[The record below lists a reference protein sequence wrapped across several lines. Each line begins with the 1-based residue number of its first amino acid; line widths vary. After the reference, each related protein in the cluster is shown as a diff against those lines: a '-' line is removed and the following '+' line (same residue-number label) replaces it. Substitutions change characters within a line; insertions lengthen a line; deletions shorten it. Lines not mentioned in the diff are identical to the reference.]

1 MEIRKKCGLVLEG
14 GAYRGMFTCG
24 VLDVMMENGIRV
36 DGAVGVSAGAAFGV
50 NYCSGQIGRALRY
63 NQRFARDKRYSGLR
77 SLFTTGDLY
86 NAEFCYHVVPTVY
99 DVFDYDTFLASPIDF
114 HVVCTDVQTGKPVY
128 HILRDPDIHEALEWI
143 RASASMP
150 MVSNIVEVGG
160 YRLLD
165 GGMADSIPL
174 QYFESVGYERNI
186 VVLTQ
191 PEGFVKQASKAMPLI
206 RLMLRKYPKMIDV
219 MAHRHEMYNAE
230 LEYVAAQEKVGNA
243 LVIRPAQKLEIGHTC
258 HDPELMAKTY
268 HLGRTQALA
277 HLQSLKHFA
286 QWGMGNNTDSEHS
299 EHSEYSDSSEPSNI

>member
-63 NQRFARDKRYSGLR
+63 NQRFARDKRYSGLH

-99 DVFDYDTFLASPIDF
+99 DVFDYDAFLASPIDF
-114 HVVCTDVQTGKPVY
+114 HVVCTDVLTGKPVY

-174 QYFESVGYERNI
+174 HYLESVGYARHI

-191 PEGFVKQASKAMPLI
+191 PEGFVA
-206 RLMLRKYPKMIDV
+206 
-219 MAHRHEMYNAE
+219 
-230 LEYVAAQEKVGNA
+230 
-243 LVIRPAQKLEIGHTC
+243 
-258 HDPELMAKTY
+258 
-268 HLGRTQALA
+268 
-277 HLQSLKHFA
+277 
-286 QWGMGNNTDSEHS
+286 
-299 EHSEYSDSSEPSNI
+299 

>member
-24 VLDVMMENGIRV
+24 VLDVMMENGIWV

-63 NQRFARDKRYSGLR
+63 NQRFARDKRYSGLH
-77 SLFTTGDLY
+77 SLITSGDLY

-99 DVFDYDTFLASPIDF
+99 DVFDYDALLASPIDF
-114 HVVCTDVQTGKPVY
+114 HVVCTDVVTGEPVY
-128 HILRDPDIHEALEWI
+128 HILRDPDLHEALEWI

-150 MVSNIVEVGG
+150 LVSNIVEVGG

-174 QYFESVGYERNI
+174 QYFQSVGYAHNI

-191 PEGFVKQASKAMPLI
+191 PKGFVKQLTKAMPLI

-219 MAHRHEMYNAE
+219 MARRHHMYNAE
-230 LEYVAAQEKVGNA
+230 LEYVAAQEKAGNA
-243 LVIRPAQKLEIGHTC
+243 LVICPPEKLEIGHTC
-258 HDPELMAKTY
+258 HDPELMTKTY
-268 HLGRTQALA
+268 HIGRSQAIA
-277 HLQSLKHFA
+277 HLQSLKQFA
-286 QWGMGNNTDSEHS
+286 Q
-299 EHSEYSDSSEPSNI
+299 

>member
-63 NQRFARDKRYSGLR
+63 NQRFARDKRYSGLH

-99 DVFDYDTFLASPIDF
+99 DVFDYDAFLASPIDF

-219 MAHRHEMYNAE
+219 MARRHEMYNAE
-230 LEYVAAQEKVGNA
+230 LEYVAAQEKAGNA
-243 LVIRPAQKLEIGHTC
+243 LVICPLQKLEIGHTC

-277 HLQSLKHFA
+277 HLHSLKQFTA
-286 QWGMGNNTDSEHS
+286 SK
-299 EHSEYSDSSEPSNI
+299 

>member
-63 NQRFARDKRYSGLR
+63 NQRFARDKRYSGLH

-99 DVFDYDTFLASPIDF
+99 DVFDFDAFLASPIDF
-114 HVVCTDVQTGKPVY
+114 HVVCTDVLTGKPVY

-165 GGMADSIPL
+165 GGMADAIPL
-174 QYFESVGYERNI
+174 RHWQEKGYEKNI

-191 PEGFVKQASKAMPLI
+191 PRDYRKTKTSLMPLFK
-206 RLMLRKYPKMIDV
+206 LFMRKYPKVIEA
-219 MAHRHEMYNAE
+219 MAHRHEMYNQQLDYV
-230 LEYVAAQEKVGNA
+230 LEQESLGKTLLIFPPHSLDIGRIEQDEA
-243 LVIRPAQKLEIGHTC
+243 KMPAVHQ
-258 HDPELMAKTY
+258 
-268 HLGRTQALA
+268 LGIETARA
-277 HLQSLKHFA
+277 HLEQIREFLKK
-286 QWGMGNNTDSEHS
+286 
-299 EHSEYSDSSEPSNI
+299 

>member
-1 MEIRKKCGLVLEG
+1 
-14 GAYRGMFTCG
+14 MFTCG

-63 NQRFARDKRYSGLR
+63 NQRFARDKRYSGLH

-99 DVFDYDTFLASPIDF
+99 DVFDYDAFLASPIDF

-230 LEYVAAQEKVGNA
+230 LEYVAAQEKAGNA
-243 LVIRPAQKLEIGHTC
+243 LVIRPPQKLEIGHTC

-268 HLGRTQALA
+268 HLDRTQALA
-277 HLQSLKHFA
+277 HLQSLKQFA
-286 QWGMGNNTDSEHS
+286 Q
-299 EHSEYSDSSEPSNI
+299 